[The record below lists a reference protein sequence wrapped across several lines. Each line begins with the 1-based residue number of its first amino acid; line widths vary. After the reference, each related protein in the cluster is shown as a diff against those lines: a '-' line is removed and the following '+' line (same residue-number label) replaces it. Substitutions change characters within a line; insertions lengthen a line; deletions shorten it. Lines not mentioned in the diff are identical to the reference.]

1 MEIITG
7 EPRRRWSR
15 EQKLAAV
22 AATFEPDATVAGV
35 ARQIGANTG
44 MVFSWRKQ
52 FRAELGF
59 PELAREVGFA
69 PVMLT
74 GPSSS
79 HPEQQPA
86 STLGMIEIAF
96 TDGVRLKLTG
106 AVEPGLASAVTKA
119 LTRR

>member
-74 GPSSS
+74 GPPSS

-96 TDGVRLKLTG
+96 ADGVRLKLTG

-119 LTRR
+119 LTKR